1 MKKGTRWLMGLAGGL
16 ILLFGVLCLN
26 YTKMGSAERHAQF
39 ARQRGWPEPSRG
51 IVYLGMLFAPLGG
64 GLIGYVAGRKST
76 GLSSR
81 PT

>member
-1 MKKGTRWLMGLAGGL
+1 MGIAGAFL
-16 ILLFGVLCLN
+16 LLFGVLCLN

-64 GLIGYVAGRKST
+64 GLLGFAIGRRHS
-76 GLSSR
+76 
-81 PT
+81 